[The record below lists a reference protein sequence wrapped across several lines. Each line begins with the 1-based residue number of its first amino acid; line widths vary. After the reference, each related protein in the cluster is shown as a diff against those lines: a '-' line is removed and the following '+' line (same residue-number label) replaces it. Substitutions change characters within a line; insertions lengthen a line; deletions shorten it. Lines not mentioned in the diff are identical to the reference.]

1 MNDVNSGIIF
11 SIEEFSVY
19 DGPGIRT
26 TVFFKGCP
34 MRCNWCHNPEGLEP
48 RIQVVKSPN
57 GCLHCGACEAVCEH
71 KDGCIACGKCI
82 AVCPRNLIRFSGVRY
97 TVDALVKKLMKN
109 ADYLTQAGGGV
120 TFSGG
125 ECLMQA
131 DFLAEVLVRLKGR
144 MHTAIQTCG
153 YAETDKFERVLSEVD
168 YVMFD
173 LKVMDSVQAVRYTGR
188 DNDLILKNFD
198 RLSDSGVP
206 FVVRV
211 PLIPGVTDTEDNL
224 KEIAERVAHSRANG
238 VELLPYNKMAGSKYT
253 LLGKEYRPIFDETKD
268 LNIDTEVFHK
278 RNIPV
283 RVM

>member
-1 MNDVNSGIIF
+1 MNTGIIF

-34 MRCNWCHNPEGLEP
+34 MRCNWCHNPEGLEA
-48 RIQVVKSPN
+48 RVQVVKSPN

-71 KDGCIACGKCI
+71 KDGCVACGKCI
-82 AVCPRNLIRFSGVRY
+82 AVCPRNLIRFSGTRY
-97 TVDALVKKLMKN
+97 SVEALVQKLLKN
-109 ADYLTQAGGGV
+109 ADYLKQAGGGV

-131 DFLAEVLVRLKGR
+131 EYLSAVLEKLKGR
-144 MHTAIQTCG
+144 VHTAIQTCG
-153 YAETDKFERVLSEVD
+153 YAEGEAFEKVLSLVD
-168 YVMFD
+168 YVMYD
-173 LKVMDSVQAVRYTGR
+173 LKLMDEGLALRYTGCSNR
-188 DNDLILKNFD
+188 PILENFR
-198 RLSDSGVP
+198 RLCGSGVP

-211 PLIPGVTDTEDNL
+211 PLIPGVTDTVKNL
-224 KEIAERVAHSRANG
+224 TAIAECVAHSPARG

-253 LLGKEYRPIFDETKD
+253 MIGREYAPIFDETKD
-268 LNIDTEVFHK
+268 PEPHTEIF
-278 RNIPV
+278 RARGIGV